1 MRTSFCIYTATAIA
15 LIAFSKA
22 EKASSQPLHPPSA
35 QIHEPVLQGVWNAQ
49 TIEKDGKMAPDEAA
63 KRMRFTFQGD
73 RLLVTGNTAS
83 DKEVGG
89 PYKVDST
96 KSPKQLE
103 FTPPEETKP
112 ILGIYELT
120 EDQLKVCM
128 RHASSDKGRP
138 TEFKTTADSDLI
150 LVVFKRQKR

>member
-15 LIAFSKA
+15 LITLSNA
-22 EKASSQPLHPPSA
+22 EEASPQPLLAPSA
-35 QIHEPVLQGVWNAQ
+35 QIPVPALQGVWNAQ
-49 TIEKDGKMAPDEAA
+49 TIEKDGKQAPTEAA

-73 RLLVTGNTAS
+73 RLLITGNTSS
-83 DKEVGG
+83 DKEESC

-103 FTPPEETKP
+103 FTPPKADKP
-112 ILGIYELT
+112 ILSIYELT
-120 EDQLKVCM
+120 EDELKVCM

-138 TEFKTTADSDLI
+138 TEFRTTPDSGLV
-150 LVVFKRQKR
+150 LVVFKKQKQ